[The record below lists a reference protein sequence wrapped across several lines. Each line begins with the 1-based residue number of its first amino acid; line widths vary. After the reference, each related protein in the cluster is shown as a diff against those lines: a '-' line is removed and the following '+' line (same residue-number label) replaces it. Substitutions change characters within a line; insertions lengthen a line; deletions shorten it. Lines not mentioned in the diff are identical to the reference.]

1 MFMLVLQLLGMVF
14 WFIVALVVGLV
25 MANDKAA
32 DKFYNSTSRIAR
44 IFSLNTLYAL
54 RWYIVMPFYWAI
66 CRLGMK
72 FNKIDDQSPVRA
84 YKYAMLGFDYSTK
97 SVNTYIPSTCTKD
110 QYRINYSTTDVAR
123 CRSGHNHPSPDN
135 LCLCGF
141 YGIKRRSLLS
151 KIKGNWRPGR
161 NASTQLFILEV
172 EHYGK
177 VVESIFGYRSEKQ
190 RVLKVFAKKRCA
202 FCTIYCRHKPFYR
215 RREAI
220 GFAVY
225 KSPFDVNRIVLP
237 VCKKHSPKRIITIQ
251 DVADGLGTE
260 VAWI

>member
-1 MFMLVLQLLGMVF
+1 MLFLQILNMFIWLVVS
-14 WFIVALVVGLV
+14 IVVGLV

-32 DKFYNSTSRIAR
+32 DRLYISTGKITR
-44 IFSLNTLYAL
+44 IFSLNTLYAI
-54 RWYIVMPFYWAI
+54 RWYAVLPYYWVV

-72 FNKIDDQSPVRA
+72 RSKGDYQTPVKA
-84 YKYAMLGFDYSTK
+84 YKYAMLGFDYTSR
-97 SVNTYIPSTCTKD
+97 SVNTYVPSTCTKD

-123 CRSGHNHPSPDN
+123 CRSGYNHPSPDSN
-135 LCLCGF
+135 CLCGF
-141 YGIKRRSLLS
+141 YGIKRKSLLS

-161 NASTQLFILEV
+161 NTSAQLFTLEV

-177 VVESIFGYRSEKQ
+177 IVESIFGYRSEKQ
-190 RVLKVFAKKRCA
+190 RVLKVTIKRRCA
-202 FCTIYCRHKPFYR
+202 FCTIFCRHRPFYIR
-215 RREAI
+215 KEAI

-225 KSPFDVNRIVLP
+225 KSPFEPNRIVLP
-237 VCKKHSPKRIITIQ
+237 VCKKHRPKRMITIQ